1 MAKRAEKISLQG
13 RKGAAGR
20 AKRSRSEYA
29 SDQRERDAFLDRM
42 NITDQAM
49 RELYGR
55 ARSSHVDLARFL
67 NVADPEERLTLIQ
80 AMIEDRGRSIDR
92 MAHLLVPERTSL
104 RPAMRIDS
112 KATQDVFADR
122 DHVLRTLFV
131 LGLMRAEIAA
141 QDAEIMRIENEY
153 LAHLASLTELE
164 SKAICAIDPGGAALA
179 RLMELYGHLN
189 TIKGPD
195 AAALVKDLDE
205 FLEQR
210 GHGLPVDP
218 VVRDRLLERLE
229 ISLGTEPD
237 HTEIELGGVNPGLE
251 ESTIG
256 EQRDDLSISSCYPDP
271 DVGVGDEDLSG
282 SAGDCSEQAQQ
293 PIQDAPQQ
301 SDEEAINQMVD
312 SCLAGVNGAEL
323 RSGGEAHPELE
334 PVEIGS
340 LEEWTDDE
348 TAPSD
353 LRDDAAACS
362 ATPPLPGTIAGDL
375 EAVGEDPRQLPVD
388 EPAVGYPPADYA
400 LGFPETERATWFES
414 DFAPGSV
421 SPWRPAILARI
432 DEREAVSDQVKMIV
446 EGGMVDADIWLKPD
460 FAESGL
466 RLVQR
471 AGRSSLLPPYN
482 AVFLP
487 PKLTMLGVAGTVT
500 IDPAESDR
508 FDCWG
513 RQTIQNNAIGDFGHG
528 AIASSEEVEDMVRK
542 AITKSI
548 ETERIFTPN
557 IVIDERQLGM
567 MTRYW
572 ILLLLAVNRPN
583 LISVFGP
590 SYFHGV
596 HGHDPGLGD
605 EGYFEIIQ

>member
-1 MAKRAEKISLQG
+1 M
-13 RKGAAGR
+13 
-20 AKRSRSEYA
+20 
-29 SDQRERDAFLDRM
+29 
-42 NITDQAM
+42 
-49 RELYGR
+49 
-55 ARSSHVDLARFL
+55 
-67 NVADPEERLTLIQ
+67 ADPEERLTLIQ
-80 AMIEDRGRSIDR
+80 AMIKEKGRSIDR

-122 DHVLRTLFV
+122 DHVLQTLFV
-131 LGLMRAEIAA
+131 LGIMRAEIAA

-164 SKAICAIDPGGAALA
+164 SKAICAIDPGAAALA
-179 RLMELYGHLN
+179 RVLELYGHLK

-195 AAALVKDLDE
+195 AARLVKDMDE

-237 HTEIELGGVNPGLE
+237 HTEIELNGVDPDLE

-256 EQRDDLSISSCYPDP
+256 EQRDDLSISSCYPYP
-271 DVGVGDEDLSG
+271 DVGVGNEDLSG
-282 SAGDCSEQAQQ
+282 SAGDCSEQAHQ

-301 SDEEAINQMVD
+301 SDEEAINHMVD
-312 SCLAGVNGAEL
+312 SCLAGVSGAKP
-323 RSGGEAHPELE
+323 RPGGEAHPELE
-334 PVEIGS
+334 PVEIES
-340 LEEWTDDE
+340 LEERVGYE
-348 TAPSD
+348 AALSSP
-353 LRDDAAACS
+353 RDDAAACS

-375 EAVGEDPRQLPVD
+375 ETVGEAPLPLSVD
-388 EPAVGYPPADYA
+388 EPALGLLPADDA
-400 LGFPETERATWFES
+400 VGFSETELATWFES
-414 DFAPGSV
+414 DFAPGCV
-421 SPWRPAILARI
+421 SPWRPAIFARI
-432 DEREAVSDQVKMIV
+432 DERNPASDHLKMIV
-446 EGGMVDADIWLKPD
+446 QGGMADADIWLTPD
-460 FAESGL
+460 LAESGL

-471 AGRSSLLPPYN
+471 AGSSSLLPPYN

-487 PKLTMLGVAGTVT
+487 PKLTLLGLAGTVT
-500 IDPAESDR
+500 IDPVKSNR
-508 FDCWG
+508 FDCWD
-513 RQTIQNNAIGDFGHG
+513 RQTIQNNTFGEFGQG
-528 AIASSEEVEDMVRK
+528 ANASSEEVEDMVRK

-557 IVIDERQLGM
+557 ILIDERQLAM

-572 ILLLLAVNRPN
+572 ILLLLAANRPD
-583 LISVFGP
+583 LISVFGLN
-590 SYFHGV
+590 YFLGV